1 IPGGLALLAKT
12 EMGIAAVSGGLAAAW
27 LSRQGDTSAGARRA
41 LAFCTAAATTAV
53 VVYGAI
59 AANVGWRTLAFD
71 NWLLPFNLP
80 APLAHFNAGLSGF
93 DRPLASLARM
103 LLAAVKL
110 TLVAAVVGAV
120 SYLVAGPPASLRRAR
135 VVLAAA
141 LAASLVLAL
150 TTGLD
155 WDRGPFLAMP
165 VLLAGLL
172 LWLA

>member
-1 IPGGLALLAKT
+1 
-12 EMGIAAVSGGLAAAW
+12 
-27 LSRQGDTSAGARRA
+27 
-41 LAFCTAAATTAV
+41 
-53 VVYGAI
+53 
-59 AANVGWRTLAFD
+59 
-71 NWLLPFNLP
+71 
-80 APLAHFNAGLSGF
+80 
-93 DRPLASLARM
+93 LASLARM

-172 LWLA
+172 LWLARSGEAAEDRVVMLYCAFAMVALARTILHVRSGGAYGSFLLPMSVAVFTYAWVGPFGGLLPDAAPRRVARTIVLSLLFVSALGTA